1 MVKHSPP
8 TLEASSVE
16 PDEMTVS
23 ATSSLDLHCEPLS
36 VWQII
41 TFMIYFLFY
50 SSKPEENV
58 DAVSNMSVKNAIG
71 EVSMSEEAKQNA
83 LVEHRLAPVSNVN
96 FSVVKLIISK
106 IAI

>member
-1 MVKHSPP
+1 MADQDRFTDSKTFPQ
-8 TLEASSVE
+8 TLETSSVE

-50 SSKPEENV
+50 SCKPEENV
-58 DAVSNMSVKNAIG
+58 DAPLMLG
-71 EVSMSEEAKQNA
+71 EFQ
-83 LVEHRLAPVSNVN
+83 
-96 FSVVKLIISK
+96 
-106 IAI
+106 